1 MEREALYLAA
11 TKAGYSTSREEAQL
25 IVDQMKQSFHE
36 AENFND
42 FLVYLEGA
50 EMTEDDY
57 WTKQVDIVAKENTMA
72 KFVND
77 QKDQLKLSKSIDD
90 VQVEKLWKKTRD
102 SIIKDQL
109 REDNVQVLESTI
121 D

>member
-1 MEREALYLAA
+1 
-11 TKAGYSTSREEAQL
+11 
-25 IVDQMKQSFHE
+25 MKISFHE

-50 EMTEDDY
+50 EMTEDEY
-57 WTKQVDIVAKENTMA
+57 WAKQVDIVAKENTMA

-77 QKDQLKLSKSIDD
+77 QKEQLKLNKSIDD
-90 VQVEKLWKKTRD
+90 VQVEKLWQKARD

-109 REDNVQVLESTI
+109 IEDNVQVLGKTVN
-121 D
+121 